1 MLIVSEGN
9 SLKCI
14 VTGNRRHSDDLPQ
27 GGMEIPCKLIF
38 KGKTVDITKI
48 KKLLTIY
55 PSQVQ
60 TSKTSPLK
68 KKQKTC
74 LATPVT
80 QKIIVID
87 DNFQCSPQTSTS
99 WLTLNRCTL
108 TSSDKEEIMT
118 GKMLTD
124 KHMNFAQEILKK
136 GCDVTIY
143 Y

>member
-1 MLIVSEGN
+1 M
-9 SLKCI
+9 
-14 VTGNRRHSDDLPQ
+14 
-27 GGMEIPCKLIF
+27 
-38 KGKTVDITKI
+38 
-48 KKLLTIY
+48 IY

-60 TSKTSPLK
+60 TSKTSPSK

-80 QKIIVID
+80 QKVIVIDD

-108 TSSDKEEIMT
+108 TSLDEEEIMI

-124 KHMNFAQEILKK
+124 KHINFTQEIFKNQFTFLSGLECTLTFGKQPFDK
-136 GCDVTIY
+136 INNDKHFL
-143 Y
+143 